1 MLFSAAVPSTAINVE
16 AAHPETEDEAR
27 AGDRG
32 QEGCSLS
39 AEMGTMEYMPLGSS
53 VVCGAWHAVEIFG
66 TSVPLYSLK
75 LDSTQQDASRLPP
88 PRTQATRQAS
98 SRPPSAPYSVRSAP
112 MHPGAG
118 GDGGGG
124 KGMPRHHPRPA
135 SASSLAFGIQ
145 GTGPASS
152 LAFGAAL
159 PRVGNEWSTSSCVK
173 PLSGSRSG
181 GMGGGGGSGG
191 MGSGGGDAC
200 GSGSMR
206 WQPPRPVKRLPGGRI
221 TPSSST
227 SALLGPHVRKQ
238 SRRYMVQGAGCSTS
252 ALLGPYVH
260 KQIQPGS
267 TAPMATHGQLTLLP
281 TPSDESLDRHSNSVS
296 GHPSALVWSVPELL
310 VEARGEGGGGGRDGD
325 GP

>member
-1 MLFSAAVPSTAINVE
+1 
-16 AAHPETEDEAR
+16 
-27 AGDRG
+27 
-32 QEGCSLS
+32 
-39 AEMGTMEYMPLGSS
+39 
-53 VVCGAWHAVEIFG
+53 
-66 TSVPLYSLK
+66 
-75 LDSTQQDASRLPP
+75 
-88 PRTQATRQAS
+88 
-98 SRPPSAPYSVRSAP
+98 
-112 MHPGAG
+112 
-118 GDGGGG
+118 
-124 KGMPRHHPRPA
+124 MPRHHPRPA

-173 PLSGSRSG
+173 PLGASRNGRIMG
-181 GMGGGGGSGG
+181 GIGGGGGGSGG
-191 MGSGGGDAC
+191 GGGGGGAGGSGGL
-200 GSGSMR
+200 R
-206 WQPPRPVKRLPGGRI
+206 WQPPRPVKRLPGGR
-221 TPSSST
+221 TTSTCSST

-325 GP
+325 GPWDRGQGAGGRGQGAGDRRWRDEDHHARRTPLHSPPGMVPSYLSAVSTYLAGPITLYQPRGGEQRQAR